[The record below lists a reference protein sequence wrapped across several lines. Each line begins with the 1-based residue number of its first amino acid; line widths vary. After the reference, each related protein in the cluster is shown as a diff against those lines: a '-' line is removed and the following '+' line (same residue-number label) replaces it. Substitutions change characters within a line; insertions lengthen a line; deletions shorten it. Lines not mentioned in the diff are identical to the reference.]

1 MAVKAGQIIHVGN
14 GTVLINRIQTAG
26 PSQVNVPVETI
37 YELGNYKSI
46 GQVRDT
52 PDLSFSLESYDVST
66 DLEALLLNVD
76 PTDVGLLP
84 YDPANAVPMDIKS
97 LFKSGLG
104 TASPFAEVASVALPY
119 LTLESL
125 SYRFGL
131 SDDARQTVGLRGDSI
146 YYNPGS
152 TYIETS
158 AGTNASA
165 QAIVTAHAA
174 YAVTESGITRRL
186 LSVCQDGNRLVNG
199 IDYTESYGTVTN
211 HAAVTTITMTN
222 KIPTT
227 SNIRLM
233 YSSPVAET
241 FIQSVHEPV
250 SATKPAAIRGRDIA
264 VYLGGYDPTHPFTN
278 RLLGVQAVNVDWKVN
293 LEKDEEFGNYHYVA
307 QDYDVPTVTGS
318 VQVKPVDPAAMIS
331 FMQQITGT
339 DPTTLQSAPAT
350 SAPVIPLDIVLH
362 SPDDGSV
369 LKRISI
375 DDARITLP
383 GFSAQVQQRL
393 TFTANF
399 TSDQGDLSISQ
410 V

>member
-1 MAVKAGQIIHVGN
+1 M
-14 GTVLINRIQTAG
+14 LINRIQTAG

-76 PTDVGLLP
+76 PSGGYP
-84 YDPANAVPMDIKS
+84 YDPANAIPMDIKS

-152 TYIETS
+152 TYIETT
-158 AGTNASA
+158 AGTNSTS
-165 QAIVTAHAA
+165 QAIVSAHAA
-174 YAVTESGITRRL
+174 YGVTEGGVFRRI
-186 LSVCQDGNRLVNG
+186 LSVCQDGKRLVNG
-199 IDYTESYGTVTN
+199 IDFVETYGTVTA
-211 HAAVTTITMTN
+211 HAAVTTITMTA
-222 KIPTT
+222 KVPTT
-227 SNIRLM
+227 SNVRIM

-241 FIQSVHEPV
+241 FLQSVHEAV

-264 VYLGGYDPTHPFTN
+264 VYLGGYDSAHPFTN

-293 LEKDEEFGNYHYVA
+293 LEKDEEFGNYHYVD
-307 QDYDVPTVTGS
+307 QDFDVPTVTGS
-318 VQVKPVDPAAMIS
+318 VQVKPVDPAAMIA
-331 FMQQITGT
+331 FMQEITGT
-339 DPTTLQSAPAT
+339 DPTTFASAPAT
-350 SAPVIPLDIVLH
+350 NAPLIPLDIVLH
-362 SPDDGSV
+362 SPTDGSV

-399 TSDQGDLSISQ
+399 TSDQGDLAISQ
-410 V
+410 T